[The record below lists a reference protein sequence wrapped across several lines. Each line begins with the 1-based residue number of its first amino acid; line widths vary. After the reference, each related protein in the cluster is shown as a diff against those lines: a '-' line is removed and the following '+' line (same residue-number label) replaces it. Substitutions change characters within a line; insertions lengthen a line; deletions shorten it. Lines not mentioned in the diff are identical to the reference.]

1 MNTDEFELVSPCI
14 GVCYLDPATQLCR
27 GCRRT
32 VDEIAAW
39 SAYTNEERVALLK
52 ELRERQ
58 RAAGQDRRR
67 VNTRRA
73 RGSSSAPD

>member
-27 GCRRT
+27 GCCRT

-39 SAYTNEERVALLK
+39 SAFTPEERREVLK

-58 RAAGQDRRR
+58 RAAGEDRRR
-67 VNTRRA
+67 VNERRSKETR
-73 RGSSSAPD
+73 

>member
-32 VDEIAAW
+32 VDVIAAV

-52 ELRERQ
+52 DPEM
-58 RAAGQDRRR
+58 
-67 VNTRRA
+67 RA
-73 RGSSSAPD
+73 RIEKPL